1 MKCFPKR
8 KKGRKNMKRANVDFT
23 KRGKNA
29 SKVTADNMPA
39 GYSRYLGY
47 FSYMF
52 KEKQFVPRRKG

>member
-1 MKCFPKR
+1 
-8 KKGRKNMKRANVDFT
+8 MKRANVDFT